1 MLGRHNREREQEHAF
16 YERTQKNATERRRDL
31 KQPIRK
37 TVKNKASSTWWYKGP
52 AIAITAGIGI
62 AVPVVVQYFLM
73 VWSNLSIE
81 ASQRTGF
88 WHNYGFIPIYV
99 LWFLIGIPAIGAYAL
114 HRCKAVWANNNAMF
128 LSDDIEEYAND
139 AYVRTPEHIIR
150 EFDAAPDAGLGF
162 DGHVSSLVSHMMISN
177 KGIKKID
184 MPQLDPD
191 REGQVKV
198 DEQGNVVTKKV
209 EMFDKDFGRLLF
221 KFSNV
226 SMRDQKWYDAT
237 DYAFNEK
244 NSKKEAK
251 YGNARKG
258 AFGRKEYDTLAD
270 YINGEFYPLETDT
283 QRPAGVYFYDSRPVN
298 TILIAI
304 TRGGKGQTFIEAS
317 IDLWT
322 REKKKWNLFCTDP
335 KGELLA
341 KFYYPA
347 TVRGME
353 VIQFNLM
360 HPHLTNVFNPLINA
374 VQQFRRND
382 PTKGT
387 AIIDAIIETLF
398 PDNGEIWNPA
408 AGNMFRRAVY
418 MVMDYYIEQEKYL
431 RYVGHRDNVPQEIID
446 MEIDKLYG
454 KVTLFNIYRLI
465 GELAAKVSKDE
476 AFINVNPD
484 EPAVTEKDLLTLM
497 FDAMAMLPTNDLRS
511 KAITANNAI
520 KQVASAPQTIAGIY
534 ATLLT
539 GLSVYAD
546 DTAIALMSGGLSD
559 SFDITG
565 LAFPR
570 RVGVKFD
577 DAYIKKFR
585 ITEELCTWTVFRDP
599 YFKERYEGSA
609 FEHKEKLPPSGWT
622 WGHFAGTFDQ
632 EVVYIRL
639 TISSGHTVVK
649 TFNFRLTKGY
659 KTFDNISFVIDPIT
673 KKKIVSGGTLEEW
686 DIKEQKVTVS
696 TFLTNVFDYVGQTY
710 RMKDMPV
717 ITSNQVYYTER
728 PKCIFAVTPP
738 HLQVYQ
744 RHILIMIKQILDEVY
759 SMSYATKTNRKPI
772 VGTRLMLEEFGNI
785 RSGDQGIPNIDTA
798 TSIALGQD
806 VQITFVLQSF
816 QQLRAIYSEEVEKVI
831 RSNCANTVFLKS
843 NDEELVNELVR
854 MSGTT
859 HELRMKSKSVSRK
872 LADVVTTAEP
882 VVNLSGE
889 HTETTA
895 LTANDFLFLA
905 GPSPGNNITII
916 SGEMPI
922 VNKLDQIMPMAAGLH
937 KLLPQQVY
945 NKKKG
950 QTEPYSDSSMPSSI
964 RDNVSYLDNVID
976 GEKMVRARVEQA
988 KIARKMKDD
997 FLRVAKEHN
1006 IQVSEANGELADLM
1020 MNYVYEE
1027 YDKQS
1032 GTSRKNLS
1040 APVEYWQVAKQMAKQ
1055 IMIIRDPKKDTK
1067 EKMSAATALRESLV
1081 RCAIDENLASL
1092 TRIYKDRKLA
1102 EGQPGAILGYDP
1114 MAVSTFV
1121 GQMLVEYPEPAPL
1134 ETEDRDIDAEAAK
1147 DPNYVKKDPYEQPD
1161 FDAFDSHAIDAL
1173 EGILVEM
1180 AEGRI
1185 ASPRGC
1191 AFIKTASGDE
1201 AEWELRID
1209 DEFIASYKLMGD
1221 DSYAVTFNDDR
1232 ALMSRLVSKV
1242 PELVERVNA
1251 RLMDEDY

>member
-1 MLGRHNREREQEHAF
+1 MLQRHNRDREREHAF
-16 YERTQKNATERRRDL
+16 YMKTQKNAREGRRDL
-31 KQPIRK
+31 KQPIKKR
-37 TVKNKASSTWWYKGP
+37 VKNQASSTWWYKGP
-52 AIAITAGIGI
+52 AIGITAAIVI
-62 AVPVVVQYFLM
+62 AVPFVIQYFLM
-73 VWSNLSIE
+73 VWSNLGVETSL
-81 ASQRTGF
+81 RPGF
-88 WHNYGFIPIYV
+88 WHNYGAAPFYV
-99 LWFLIGIPAIGAYAL
+99 LWFLIGTPAIGAYAM
-114 HRCKAVWANNNAMF
+114 HRCYAVWANNNAMF

-191 REGQVKV
+191 REGQVAV
-198 DEQGNVVTKKV
+198 DENGKVITKKM

-226 SMRDQKWYDAT
+226 AMADQKWYDAT

-270 YINGEFYPLETDT
+270 YINGEFYPLDTDV

-546 DTAIALMSGGLSD
+546 DTAIALMSGGISD

-585 ITEELCTWTVFRDP
+585 ITEELCTWTVYRDP
-599 YFKERYEGSA
+599 YFKDQYEGSD
-609 FEHKEKLPPSGWT
+609 FEHTEKLPPSGWT
-622 WGHFAGTFDQ
+622 WGHFAGIFDQ

-639 TISSGHTVVK
+639 NISSGRTVVK
-649 TFNFRLTKGY
+649 TFNFRFTKGY
-659 KTFDNISFVIDPIT
+659 KTFDNISYVIDPIT
-673 KKKIVSGGTLEEW
+673 KKKIVAGGTLEEW
-686 DIKEQKVTVS
+686 DIKNQKVMVS
-696 TFLTNVFDYVGQTY
+696 TFLTNVFDYMGQTY

-717 ITSNQVYYTER
+717 IASNQVYYSER

-759 SMSYATKTNRKPI
+759 SMSYATKNNRKPI
-772 VGTRLMLEEFGNI
+772 VGTRLLLEEFGNI

-854 MSGTT
+854 MSGTV

-950 QTEPYSDSSMPSSI
+950 QTVPYSDSSMPSSI
-964 RDNVSYLDNVID
+964 SSDNVSYLDNVID

-997 FLRVAKEHN
+997 FLRIAKEHR
-1006 IQVSEANGELADLM
+1006 ISVSEDNGELADLM
-1020 MNYVYEE
+1020 MNFVYEE

-1040 APVEYWQVAKQMAKQ
+1040 TPVEYWQVAKEMSKH
-1055 IMIIRDPKKDTK
+1055 ILTIRDPKQDNKT
-1067 EKMSAATALRESLV
+1067 KMSAANILREHLV
-1081 RCAIDENLASL
+1081 KCILDENLSKL
-1092 TRIYKDRKLA
+1092 TAIYRDKKA
-1102 EGQPGAILGYDP
+1102 KNILGYDP
-1114 MAVSTFV
+1114 MAISTFV
-1121 GQMLVEYPEPAPL
+1121 GQMLVEYPEPDPL

-1147 DPNYVKKDPYEQPD
+1147 DPNYVKQDPYAQPD
-1161 FDAFDSHAIDAL
+1161 FDAFDAKAIDAL
-1173 EGILVEM
+1173 ESVLVEM
-1180 AEGRI
+1180 AEGQI
-1185 ASPRGC
+1185 APPRGC
-1191 AFIKTASGDE
+1191 SFIKISGEEGD
-1201 AEWELRID
+1201 EWELKID
-1209 DEFIASYKLMGD
+1209 DEFIASYRVLD
-1221 DSYAVTFNDDR
+1221 DSYGVTFNDDR

-1242 PELVERVNA
+1242 PELVERINSM
-1251 RLMDEDY
+1251 LTDDDY

>member
-1 MLGRHNREREQEHAF
+1 MNPFNRNRERQQEKAF
-16 YERTQKNATERRRDL
+16 YERTQKNANMGRRDL
-31 KQPIRK
+31 KQPIKKNVK
-37 TVKNKASSTWWYKGP
+37 TQASSPWWYKGP
-52 AIAITAGIGI
+52 AIAITAGIVI
-62 AVPVVVQYFLM
+62 LVPLVIQYFLM
-73 VWSNLSIE
+73 VWVNIGVE
-81 ASQRTGF
+81 EFMRNGF
-88 WHNYGFIPIYV
+88 WHNYGAAPFYV
-99 LWFLIGIPAIGAYAL
+99 LWFLIGTPAIGAYAM
-114 HRCKAVWANNNAMF
+114 HRCRAVWANNNAMF

-162 DGHVSSLVSHMMISN
+162 DGHVSSIVGHMMISN

-184 MPQLDPD
+184 MPVFDPD
-191 REGQVKV
+191 REGQVAV
-198 DEQGNVVTKKV
+198 DENGKVITKKV
-209 EMFDKDFGRLLF
+209 DMFDKDFAMELYR
-221 KFSNV
+221 FSNV
-226 SMRDQKWYDAT
+226 PMADQKWFNAT
-237 DYAFNEK
+237 DYAFNER
-244 NSKKEAK
+244 NSTKEAK
-251 YGNARKG
+251 HGNARKG
-258 AFGRKEYDTLAD
+258 PFGRKNYDTLAD
-270 YINGEFYPLETDT
+270 YINGEFYALETDT

-304 TRGGKGQTFIEAS
+304 TRGGKGQTYIEPI

-322 REKKKWNLFCTDP
+322 REKNKWNIFSTDP

-347 TVRGME
+347 TVRGMD

-387 AIIDAIIETLF
+387 AIIDSIIEMLF

-431 RYVGHRDNVPQEIID
+431 RYVGHRDNVPQEVID
-446 MEIDKLYG
+446 AEIDNIYG
-454 KVTLFNIYRLI
+454 KVTLFNIYKLI

-476 AFINVNPD
+476 QFINVNPED
-484 EPAVTEKDLLTLM
+484 PPVTEKDLLTLM

-546 DTAIALMSGGLSD
+546 DTAIALMSGGLTD

-565 LAFPR
+565 LGFPR
-570 RVGVKFD
+570 RIGIKFD
-577 DAYIKKFR
+577 DAFIKKFR
-585 ITEELCTWTVFRDP
+585 ITEELCTWTIYRDS
-599 YFKERYEGSA
+599 YFKDQYEGNK
-609 FEHKEKLPPSGWT
+609 FTHREKLPPSGWT
-622 WGHFAGTFDQ
+622 WGHFEGIFDQ

-639 TISSGHTVVK
+639 TISSGRTVVK
-649 TFNFRLTKGY
+649 TFNFRFTKGY
-659 KTFDNISFVIDPIT
+659 KTFDNISYVIDPIT
-673 KKKIVSGGTLEEW
+673 KKKIIAGGTLEEW
-686 DIKEQKVTVS
+686 DIEKQCVTVS
-696 TFLTNVFDYVGQTY
+696 AFLTNVFDYMGQTY

-717 ITSNQVYYTER
+717 IAANQVYYTER

-744 RHILIMIKQILDEVY
+744 RHILVMIKQILDEIY
-759 SMSYATKTNRKPI
+759 SMSYSTKTNRKPI

-798 TSIALGQD
+798 TSIALGQN

-843 NDEELVNELVR
+843 NDEELINELVR
-854 MSGTT
+854 MSGTM
-859 HELRMKSKSVSRK
+859 HEFRVKSKSVSRK

-882 VVNLSGE
+882 VVNMSGE
-889 HTETTA
+889 HNETTA

-905 GPSPGNNITII
+905 GQSPGNSITII

-922 VNKLDQIMPMAAGLH
+922 VNKLATIVPMAAGLH
-937 KLLPQQVY
+937 KKLPQQTY
-945 NKKKG
+945 NKRKG
-950 QTEPYSDSSMPSSI
+950 QTEPYSDSSMPSSKSS
-964 RDNVSYLDNVID
+964 DNINYLDNVID

-988 KIARKMKDD
+988 KIARKMKDV
-997 FLRVAKEHN
+997 FLKVSKEHG
-1006 IQVSEANGELADLM
+1006 ISVSEDNGELADLM

-1032 GTSRKNLS
+1032 GTSRKNL
-1040 APVEYWQVAKQMAKQ
+1040 ATPVEYWQVAEEMSKG
-1055 IMIIRDPKKDTK
+1055 ILTIRDPKQDSKTK
-1067 EKMSAATALRESLV
+1067 MAAATVIREHLV
-1081 RCAIDENLASL
+1081 KCILDENLNKL
-1092 TRIYKDRKLA
+1092 TSIYRDKKA
-1102 EGQPGAILGYDP
+1102 KNILGYDP
-1114 MAVSTFV
+1114 IAISTFV
-1121 GQMLVEYPEPAPL
+1121 GQLLIEYPKPKPL
-1134 ETEDRDIDAEAAK
+1134 ETEERDIDAMAEQ
-1147 DPNYVKKDPYEQPD
+1147 DPNYRKQDPYAEPD
-1161 FDAFDSHAIDAL
+1161 FDAYDAHAIDAL
-1173 EGILVEM
+1173 EQALLEMVE
-1180 AEGRI
+1180 GSI
-1185 ASPRGC
+1185 QPPRGV
-1191 AFIKTASGDE
+1191 AFRRTKTDDGE
-1201 AEWELRID
+1201 EWELTI
-1209 DEFIASYKLMGD
+1209 ENLFIASYRAMED
-1221 DSYAVTFNDDR
+1221 TYTVTFNDDR
-1232 ALMSRLVSKV
+1232 SLISRMVSKV
-1242 PELVERVNA
+1242 PEFVELLQNIM
-1251 RLMDEDY
+1251 MDNDY